1 MIALLPPQTDT
12 ALWIVQGLLV
22 FVFLAAGLLK
32 TTQPIAKLTQFAP
45 WVPLYPAVIVRL
57 IGLTEILCAL
67 SLLFVGVFHYT
78 TFLTPSVPSDVALF
92 ITTLLTPIAASVVAL
107 IMAGAIATHLPR
119 KEYGSVVVTALLLL
133 LALVTVT
140 IRLAP
145 LLA

>member
-1 MIALLPPQTDT
+1 MTALLPPQTDT

-32 TTQPIAKLTQFAP
+32 TTQPIANLTKFGP
-45 WVPLYPAVIVRL
+45 WVVLYPAVIVRL

-78 TFLTPSVPSDVALF
+78 TFLTSIVSSDVALF

-119 KEYGSVVVTALLLL
+119 KEYASVVVTALLLL
-133 LALVTVT
+133 MALLIIVARLALP
-140 IRLAP
+140 LA
-145 LLA
+145 